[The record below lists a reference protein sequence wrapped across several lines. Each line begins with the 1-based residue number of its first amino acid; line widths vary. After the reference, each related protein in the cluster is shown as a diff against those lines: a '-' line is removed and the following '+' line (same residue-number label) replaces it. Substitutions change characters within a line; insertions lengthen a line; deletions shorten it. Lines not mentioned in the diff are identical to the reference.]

1 MSATTINPFLLAG
14 AHAHAIIH
22 NLLPLFAPYILL
34 YVISFQKL
42 LYSPN
47 ILFPPASLSFV
58 LFCSYYALWF
68 CVRPA
73 VDSVTL
79 DDARTQT
86 RRTRATQPPSRI
98 DF

>member
-22 NLLPLFAPYILL
+22 ILLPLFAPYILL

-58 LFCSYYALWF
+58 LFCSYALWF

-73 VDSVTL
+73 
-79 DDARTQT
+79 QT
-86 RRTRATQPPSRI
+86 RKTRVTQPPSRI

>member
-1 MSATTINPFLLAG
+1 MSATTINPKFLLAG

-22 NLLPLFAPYILL
+22 ILLPLFAPYILL

-58 LFCSYYALWF
+58 LFCSYALWF